1 MAISRG
7 PGRRGGAGA
16 AGRGAV
22 GSGTE
27 GVGGASRGPKTRVL
41 TSRHRS
47 QASAAWIARQLADPY
62 VAAAKAAGYRARS
75 AFKLIELDE
84 QFGILAGAHRILD
97 LGAAPGGWTQIA
109 RVRCRQACVVA
120 LDMLD
125 MEPLD
130 GVTVLQADIRAEDT
144 SARVSDA
151 LGGKADLV
159 LSDMAANTVGHRQTD
174 HLRTMG
180 LIEAG
185 LDLAEEVLAPGG
197 SFVAKV
203 LAGGADSA
211 LVARLKRGF
220 ASVRHAKPAA
230 SRKESREW
238 YVVAQGYK
246 GTAYARDA
254 TLEMT

>member
-1 MAISRG
+1 MATKSG
-7 PGRRGGAGA
+7 GRVPRGGSKSSG
-16 AGRGAV
+16 V
-22 GSGTE
+22 IGSGTE
-27 GVGGASRGPKTRVL
+27 GVGGASRGPKQRVL
-41 TSRHRS
+41 TARHRS

-75 AFKLIELDE
+75 AFKLIELDA
-84 QFGILAGAHRILD
+84 QFGILAGANRILD

-109 RVRCRQACVVA
+109 RVRCPRARVVA
-120 LDMLD
+120 LDVL
-125 MEPLD
+125 EFAPLY
-130 GVTVLQADIRAEDT
+130 GVTFVQADIRAEDT
-144 SARVSDA
+144 QARVMTA
-151 LGGKADLV
+151 LGGLADLV

-185 LDLAEEVLAPGG
+185 LDLAEEVLEPGG
-197 SFVAKV
+197 TFVAKV

-246 GTAYARDA
+246 GVAHERDA
-254 TLEMT
+254 GLEIT

>member
-7 PGRRGGAGA
+7 PGRQGGAGA
-16 AGRGAV
+16 GKRGAV

-41 TSRHRS
+41 TARHRS

-62 VAAAKAAGYRARS
+62 VMAAKAAGYRARS

-84 QFGILAGAHRILD
+84 QFGILAGTGRILD

-109 RVRCRQACVVA
+109 RIRRPGARVVA
-120 LDMLD
+120 LDVLD
-125 MEPLD
+125 MERLE
-130 GVTVLQADIRAEDT
+130 GVTILKADIRADDT
-144 SARVSDA
+144 PGLVEAA
-151 LGGKADLV
+151 LGGVADLV

-174 HLRTMG
+174 HLCTMG

-185 LDLAEEVLAPGG
+185 LDLAETVLAPGG
-197 SFVAKV
+197 AFVAKV

-211 LVARLKRGF
+211 LVARLKQGF
-220 ASVRHAKPAA
+220 TTVRHAKPAA

-238 YVVAQGYK
+238 YVVAQGWK
-246 GTAYARDA
+246 GA
-254 TLEMT
+254 TVSPEPSQG

>member
-1 MAISRG
+1 MAIR
-7 PGRRGGAGA
+7 PGGRSGAKSGGAKPG
-16 AGRGAV
+16 GAV

-75 AFKLIELDE
+75 AFKLIELDA

-109 RVRCRQACVVA
+109 RIRRPGARVVA
-120 LDMLD
+120 LDVLD
-125 MEPLD
+125 FEPFA
-130 GVTVLQADIRAEDT
+130 GVVFLKADIRADDT
-144 SARVSDA
+144 RLAVAEA
-151 LGGKADLV
+151 LGGQADLV

-185 LDLAEEVLAPGG
+185 LDLAEGVLAPGG
-197 SFVAKV
+197 TFVAKV

-211 LVARLKRGF
+211 LVARLKQGF
-220 ASVRHAKPAA
+220 ATVRHAKPAA

-238 YVVAQGYK
+238 YVVAQGWK
-246 GTAYARDA
+246 GALTSAAPIP
-254 TLEMT
+254 